1 MTDERM
7 EKVLAMF
14 EEPNFAHVA
23 TVNADGSPQ
32 VSPVWV
38 DVEDGLIRVNTAR
51 GRVKDRNMTRDPRV
65 ALSITDR
72 DDPYRRASVQGRVAE
87 VTEEGAVEHID
98 LLSEKYDG
106 VRPYP
111 GLTPG
116 MVRVIYKIRPER
128 VAGKV

>member
-1 MTDERM
+1 MAETLE
-7 EKVLAMF
+7 EKVLALF
-14 EEPNFAHVA
+14 EGPNFAHLA

-38 DVEDGLIRVNTAR
+38 DVEGELIRVNTAR
-51 GRVKDRNMTRDPRV
+51 GRLKDRNMTRDPRV
-65 ALSITDR
+65 ALSITHR
-72 DDPYRRASVQGRVAE
+72 DDPYVRASVRGRVVE

-111 GLTPG
+111 SLTPG

>member
-1 MTDERM
+1 M
-7 EKVLAMF
+7 ELEGKALALF
-14 EEPNFAHVA
+14 EGPNFAHLA

-65 ALSITDR
+65 ALSITDL
-72 DDPYRRASVQGRVAE
+72 DDPYIRAYVQGEVAE

-98 LLSEKYDG
+98 DLSEKYDG

-111 GLTPG
+111 RLEPG
-116 MVRVIYKIRPER
+116 MVRVIYKIRPTK
-128 VAGKV
+128 VAGTL

>member
-14 EEPNFAHVA
+14 EEPNFAHLA

-72 DDPYRRASVQGRVAE
+72 EDPYRRGSVQGRVEE

-111 GLTPG
+111 SLTPG